1 MTAQAFSPAEERGT
15 LVGGSLSTAAIA
27 SLAACEEN
35 RPWRVGQRVLGCG
48 ACTLSCVGGMYGWST
63 GRILGFTRDG
73 DGGPTLWLCSDDHR
87 ADVAQRGRKG
97 QIGRMESVGMWSTVW
112 YTGAPVPVPRRRCRS
127 RDQSFRY
134 AGRRFVSHFFY
145 RVSFGSHGCALMVC
159 WLLRCT
165 PCAVGRGRGRVFG
178 RYIAK
183 TAVYGFSVSRLACI
197 DYCEMCI
204 RSFY

>member
-1 MTAQAFSPAEERGT
+1 MARGAESARLWSMYTVVCGWHVRVEYGSHSWVHARWRRWPSPLALQRRPQGGRGT
-15 LVGGSLSTAAIA
+15 ARA
-27 SLAACEEN
+27 
-35 RPWRVGQRVLGCG
+35 Q
-48 ACTLSCVGGMYGWST
+48 
-63 GRILGFTRDG
+63 
-73 DGGPTLWLCSDDHR
+73 R
-87 ADVAQRGRKG
+87 ADWPDGKCGHVEYCMVYRRPGAGAP
-97 QIGRMESVGMWSTVW
+97 
-112 YTGAPVPVPRRRCRS
+112 APVPVPRRRCRS